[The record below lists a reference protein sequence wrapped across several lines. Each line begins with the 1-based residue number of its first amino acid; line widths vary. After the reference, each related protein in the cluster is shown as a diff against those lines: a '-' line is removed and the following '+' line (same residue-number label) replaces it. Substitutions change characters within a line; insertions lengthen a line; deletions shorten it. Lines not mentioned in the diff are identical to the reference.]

1 MACSTGATCWKL
13 SAISSCLRRRRARR
27 SKKVARYQQF
37 RAANKLVARAVQLG
51 AARSMRRGIVWH
63 TQGSGKSL
71 TILFTAR
78 KLWSLLNQPTIIIVV
93 DRDQLQDQMVK
104 QFVQTNTETCRVAE
118 SKDDLL
124 NLLREGD
131 GYRGIILTIM
141 HKFDWRDAVEINR
154 PDVIMLVDE
163 AHRTQY
169 GDLAI
174 GMRKLLPNASMFGFT
189 GTPLELDDR
198 NTPVSFG
205 QEQGKDAAGNEVFER
220 YMDRYSISDAL
231 RDRATVPIRWQP
243 RMTDW
248 KVWGKA
254 LNEQFEK
261 HFAKRSPEERQAIK
275 TQEAKLDRILKLPE
289 RIAQIA
295 ADVAGHFMQH
305 AQPNEF
311 KAMLA
316 CYDKETCVL
325 YKAAL
330 DKLLGPEASLCVF
343 SESPKEDGEL
353 IKAHY
358 LGDAQRKKAIDEFK
372 KPKPKD
378 PAEQSKPENRFRN
391 VELFIVCDMLLTGFD
406 APDFADVVSR
416 QRAEGSH
423 AAASHRAGEPAL
435 QRIEKRLGHKGRP
448 RPGRAGDRLFWRV
461 REPE

>member
-1 MACSTGATCWKL
+1 MKCGVHGLLDRGNLLEIIRNFIVFETEEGKTV
-13 SAISSCLRRRRARR
+13 
-27 SKKVARYQQF
+27 KKVARYQQF

-93 DRDQLQDQMVK
+93 DRNQLQDQMVK

-231 RDRATVPIRWQP
+231 RNRATVPIRWQP

-248 KVWGKA
+248 KVWARRWTSSLK
-254 LNEQFEK
+254 
-261 HFAKRSPEERQAIK
+261 S
-275 TQEAKLDRILKLPE
+275 ILPSV
-289 RIAQIA
+289 R
-295 ADVAGHFMQH
+295 
-305 AQPNEF
+305 
-311 KAMLA
+311 
-316 CYDKETCVL
+316 
-325 YKAAL
+325 
-330 DKLLGPEASLCVF
+330 
-343 SESPKEDGEL
+343 
-353 IKAHY
+353 
-358 LGDAQRKKAIDEFK
+358 R
-372 KPKPKD
+372 
-378 PAEQSKPENRFRN
+378 RN
-391 VELFIVCDMLLTGFD
+391 
-406 APDFADVVSR
+406 
-416 QRAEGSH
+416 
-423 AAASHRAGEPAL
+423 
-435 QRIEKRLGHKGRP
+435 GRP
-448 RPGRAGDRLFWRV
+448 SRRRRPNLTAF
-461 REPE
+461 